1 MCIFTM
7 RLVQDTVHTNVK
19 YMFSEA
25 VSNTILLYNITLQ
38 ASKITSELRKHCTK
52 YTVAVRIYVKHFLY

>member
-1 MCIFTM
+1 M

-25 VSNTILLYNITLQ
+25 VSNTISLYNLTLQ

-52 YTVAVRIYVKHFLY
+52 YTVAVRINVKYLLY

>member
-1 MCIFTM
+1 MM
-7 RLVQDTVHTNVK
+7 RLAQDTTNTNVK

-25 VSNTILLYNITLQ
+25 VSNTISLYNLTLQ

-52 YTVAVRIYVKHFLY
+52 YTVAVRIYVKDLLY